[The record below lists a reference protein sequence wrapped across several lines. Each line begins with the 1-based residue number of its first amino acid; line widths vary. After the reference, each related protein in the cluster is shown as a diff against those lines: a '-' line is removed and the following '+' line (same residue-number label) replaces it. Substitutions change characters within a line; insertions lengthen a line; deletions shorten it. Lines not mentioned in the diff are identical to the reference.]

1 MSKDKSSAAP
11 APGEVVA
18 VSDDPGLSG
27 PLRRSLL
34 NAGWLLGGKSV
45 GGLFSLIYLGLA
57 ARTLGVDAFGAFAL
71 ILAFGQAVAGIVQFQ
86 TAEVLIRFGARHLAE
101 ERRDRFLRVLGFST
115 LLDVASAAACAA
127 LAVLAVLIIGGPVGL
142 KGEDQLRAAAFGA
155 SFLFSLRGTPVGV
168 LRLFDRFDVAALSEA
183 VLPACRLVAALLCY
197 FFAPTI
203 DGFLAAWA
211 GAELTTTF
219 VMWLAALRQLRKR
232 HIRFDGASF
241 RFGGVAPENDGLWRF
256 AWFTNF
262 ASTISFLWQ
271 QAPTLAVGWGAGPAA
286 AGGFRVAQQLAQ
298 SLSKPVVSLSRAT
311 FPEFAKLAIRHGGGA
326 VVNFASRL
334 SSVAAVAGLAAVA
347 VVAVAGQQLLSIIFG
362 PEFAFADKLLLLL
375 TIAAAIDLWGFGQ
388 EPALLAMGRAGVVLA
403 ARAVLGVAFLALLI
417 ALLLEF
423 GTTGAAAAAIIGRL
437 GYRIVTT
444 LLLRRFG
451 A

>member
-1 MSKDKSSAAP
+1 MSKSESSAVPAP
-11 APGEVVA
+11 AEGA
-18 VSDDPGLSG
+18 IASDEPGLSG

-45 GGLFSLIYLGLA
+45 GGVFSLIYLGLA

-101 ERRDRFLRVLGFST
+101 ERPDRFLRVLGFAT
-115 LLDVASAAACAA
+115 LLDIVSAAACA
-127 LAVLAVLIIGGPVGL
+127 VLAVIAVLTIGAAVGL
-142 KGEDQLRAAAFGA
+142 KPDDQFRAAAFGA
-155 SFLFSLRGTPVGV
+155 SFLFSLRGTPVGI
-168 LRLFDRFDVAALSEA
+168 LRLLDRFDVAALSET
-183 VLPACRLVAALLCY
+183 VLPACRLIAALFCY
-197 FFAPTI
+197 FLAPTV

-211 GAELTTTF
+211 GAELVTTI
-219 VMWLAALRQLRKR
+219 VLWLAALRQMKKQK
-232 HIRFDGASF
+232 IEFDKLPVGWAS
-241 RFGGVAPENDGLWRF
+241 VASENDGLWRF

-262 ASTISFLWQ
+262 ASTIGFLWQ

-311 FPEFAKLAIRHGGGA
+311 FPEFAKLAVRHGGGA
-326 VVNFASRL
+326 VVDFASRL
-334 SSVAAVAGLAAVA
+334 SSVAAIAGIAAVV
-347 VVAVAGQQLLSIIFG
+347 VVAIAGPQLLSLIFG
-362 PEFAFADKLLLLL
+362 AEFAFADKLLLLL

-388 EPALLAMGRAGVVLA
+388 EPALLAIGRPGVVLA
-403 ARAVLGVAFLALLI
+403 ARAIFGVAFLALLI
-417 ALLLEF
+417 ALLLWY
-423 GTTGAAAAAIIGRL
+423 GTMGAATAAIVGRL

-444 LLLRRFG
+444 LLLRRFS